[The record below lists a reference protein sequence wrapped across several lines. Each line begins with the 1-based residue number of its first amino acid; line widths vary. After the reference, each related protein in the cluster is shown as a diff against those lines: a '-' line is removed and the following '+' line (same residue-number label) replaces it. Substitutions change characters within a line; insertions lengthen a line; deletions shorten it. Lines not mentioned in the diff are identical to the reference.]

1 MVITDVS
8 LPSIVFHKQ
17 PAETMIEEGMTSH
30 VLDDGMRAE
39 ILNFFFFVQ
48 KTTVPNQAGGELQGP
63 SRKYTCEEDKTL
75 RGHNQNPVLFDD
87 MADIFH
93 VNECPHVIDICVDVA
108 TNLL

>member
-1 MVITDVS
+1 MFWTMGCGLRYENDVS
-8 LPSIVFHKQ
+8 LWK
-17 PAETMIEEGMTSH
+17 
-30 VLDDGMRAE
+30 
-39 ILNFFFFVQ
+39 